1 MAFDS
6 LSEKLSDIFR
16 RLKGRGKLSE
26 ADVNE
31 VLREIKL
38 ALLGADVNFKVVK
51 AFVES
56 VRARA
61 VGEEVTASL
70 TPAQQVIKI
79 VHEELCRLMGEGE
92 VKLNLASKPPTV
104 ILLCGLQGAGKTTH
118 AAKLGYYCKTTLGRR
133 PLLVACDVYRP
144 AAVDQLKIV
153 GETAGVPVYSHEGAD
168 PVAIAREGVEHAKK
182 FGNDIVILDTAGRL
196 HVDAALME
204 ELTRIKEATHP
215 QEILLVVDA
224 MTGQDAVH
232 VAQSFHEQLG
242 VTGVILTKFDGDTRG
257 GAAMS
262 VRYITGAPVKFV
274 GVGETVKDLEL
285 FYPDRMASRILG
297 MGDMLSLIEKAEAAY
312 EEEEA
317 KKLEEKLRKNAFDLE
332 DYYGQLAQMK
342 KMGGVGAIL
351 GNMGVKQKDIEKAQ
365 IDEKMFERQKAII
378 LSMTPQERR
387 KPDLLAASRKRRI
400 AAGAGVEV
408 SEVNRLLKNYEQ
420 TRMMIKKLNKNPKA
434 FGNLGGFGNLG

>member
-204 ELTRIKEATHP
+204 ELTRIKDATHP

-317 KKLEEKLRKNAFDLE
+317 KKLEEKLRENAFDLE

>member
-204 ELTRIKEATHP
+204 ELSRIKEATHP

-434 FGNLGGFGNLG
+434 FGNFGGFGNLG

>member
-204 ELTRIKEATHP
+204 ELSRIKEATHP

-224 MTGQDAVH
+224 MTGQDAVR

-365 IDEKMFERQKAII
+365 LDEKMFERQKAII

>member
-204 ELTRIKEATHP
+204 ELSLIKDATHP

-224 MTGQDAVH
+224 MTGQDAVR

>member
-1 MAFDS
+1 
-6 LSEKLSDIFR
+6 
-16 RLKGRGKLSE
+16 
-26 ADVNE
+26 
-31 VLREIKL
+31 
-38 ALLGADVNFKVVK
+38 
-51 AFVES
+51 
-56 VRARA
+56 
-61 VGEEVTASL
+61 
-70 TPAQQVIKI
+70 
-79 VHEELCRLMGEGE
+79 
-92 VKLNLASKPPTV
+92 
-104 ILLCGLQGAGKTTH
+104 
-118 AAKLGYYCKTTLGRR
+118 
-133 PLLVACDVYRP
+133 
-144 AAVDQLKIV
+144 
-153 GETAGVPVYSHEGAD
+153 
-168 PVAIAREGVEHAKK
+168 
-182 FGNDIVILDTAGRL
+182 
-196 HVDAALME
+196 
-204 ELTRIKEATHP
+204 
-215 QEILLVVDA
+215 

>member
-204 ELTRIKEATHP
+204 ELSRIKEATHP

-408 SEVNRLLKNYEQ
+408 CEVNRLLKNYEQ

>member
-196 HVDAALME
+196 HVDAALMD
-204 ELTRIKEATHP
+204 ELSRIKEATHP

-434 FGNLGGFGNLG
+434 FGNFGGFGNLG

>member
-204 ELTRIKEATHP
+204 ELSRIKEATHP

-224 MTGQDAVH
+224 MTGQDAVR

>member
-196 HVDAALME
+196 HVDAALMD
-204 ELTRIKEATHP
+204 ELSRIKDATYP

>member
-144 AAVDQLKIV
+144 AAF
-153 GETAGVPVYSHEGAD
+153 TC
-168 PVAIAREGVEHAKK
+168 R
-182 FGNDIVILDTAGRL
+182 
-196 HVDAALME
+196 
-204 ELTRIKEATHP
+204 THWS
-215 QEILLVVDA
+215 A
-224 MTGQDAVH
+224 
-232 VAQSFHEQLG
+232 
-242 VTGVILTKFDGDTRG
+242 
-257 GAAMS
+257 
-262 VRYITGAPVKFV
+262 
-274 GVGETVKDLEL
+274 
-285 FYPDRMASRILG
+285 
-297 MGDMLSLIEKAEAAY
+297 
-312 EEEEA
+312 
-317 KKLEEKLRKNAFDLE
+317 
-332 DYYGQLAQMK
+332 
-342 KMGGVGAIL
+342 
-351 GNMGVKQKDIEKAQ
+351 
-365 IDEKMFERQKAII
+365 
-378 LSMTPQERR
+378 
-387 KPDLLAASRKRRI
+387 
-400 AAGAGVEV
+400 
-408 SEVNRLLKNYEQ
+408 
-420 TRMMIKKLNKNPKA
+420 
-434 FGNLGGFGNLG
+434 

>member
-196 HVDAALME
+196 HVDAALMD
-204 ELTRIKEATHP
+204 ELSRIKEATHP

-434 FGNLGGFGNLG
+434 FGNLSGFGNLG

>member
-204 ELTRIKEATHP
+204 ELSRIKEATHP

>member
-204 ELTRIKEATHP
+204 ELSRIKEATHP

-332 DYYGQLAQMK
+332 DYYSQLAQMK

-434 FGNLGGFGNLG
+434 FGSLGGFGNLG

>member
-144 AAVDQLKIV
+144 AAIDQLKIV

-204 ELTRIKEATHP
+204 ELFLIKDATHP

-224 MTGQDAVH
+224 MTGQDAVR

-285 FYPDRMASRILG
+285 FYPDRMTSRILG

>member
-153 GETAGVPVYSHEGAD
+153 GEAAGVPVYSHEGAD

-204 ELTRIKEATHP
+204 ELSRIKEATHP

>member
-196 HVDAALME
+196 HVDAALMD
-204 ELTRIKEATHP
+204 ELSRIKDATHP

>member
-204 ELTRIKEATHP
+204 ELSLIKDATHP

-224 MTGQDAVH
+224 MTGQDAVR

-285 FYPDRMASRILG
+285 FYPDRMTSRILG

>member
-204 ELTRIKEATHP
+204 ELSRIKEATHP

-224 MTGQDAVH
+224 MTGQDAVR

-262 VRYITGAPVKFV
+262 VRYIIGAPVKFV

>member
-204 ELTRIKEATHP
+204 ELTRIKDATHP

-224 MTGQDAVH
+224 MTGQDAVR

>member
-204 ELTRIKEATHP
+204 ELSRIKEATHP

-224 MTGQDAVH
+224 MTGQDAVR

-365 IDEKMFERQKAII
+365 LDEKMFERQKAII

-434 FGNLGGFGNLG
+434 FGSLGGFGNLG

>member
-38 ALLGADVNFKVVK
+38 AHLGADVNFKVVK

-196 HVDAALME
+196 HVDAALMD
-204 ELTRIKEATHP
+204 ELSRIKEATHP

-434 FGNLGGFGNLG
+434 FGNFGGFGNLG